1 VRCEIK
7 NNAGE
12 KEFEFLTT
20 RIKGTFE
27 RLKKK
32 KLDSIL

>member
-12 KEFEFLTT
+12 KEFLTT

-32 KLDSIL
+32 KT